1 MKTFSQKLSAVA
13 VSAMCAGLIG
23 CSSNPVGEIPVP
35 NQEAMK
41 LTATN
46 DIQANLGREVLVEG
60 IAGNASLGA
69 VVLLGDTPLYLEG
82 LKEWRPS
89 VAGKRI
95 RVSGILQRFAAP
107 IARQDEHGNWSTG
120 VSTGST
126 YKLVATKWMV
136 LQ

>member
-1 MKTFSQKLSAVA
+1 MRTLNRKLRAITISAI
-13 VSAMCAGLIG
+13 CAGLVG
-23 CSSNPVGEIPVP
+23 CSSNPIAETPVP

-69 VVLLGDTPLYLEG
+69 VVLLGDAPLYLEN
-82 LKEWRPS
+82 LKEWQPS
-89 VAGKRI
+89 VAGKRV
-95 RVSGILQRFAAP
+95 RVSGTLQRFETP
-107 IARQDEHGNWSTG
+107 TARQDEHGNWSAG
-120 VSTGST
+120 VSAGST
-126 YKLVATKWMV
+126 YKLVAAKWTI